1 MKHRKVF
8 FIGAGPGDPEL
19 LTLKGKSII
28 ERADVLIYA
37 GSLVNPQVLNYKKK
51 EATVYNSA
59 SMNLKE
65 IVALIS
71 KEVKKGKTVAR
82 IHTGDPAIYGA
93 IQEQISFLE
102 KRNISYEVIPGVS
115 SVFAAAAALKK
126 ELTVPERSQTVILT
140 RISGRTKVPS
150 RESIDKLAQS
160 HATMAIFLS
169 VAHIEEVVEQ
179 LLIAYPPDTPVA
191 VVHKASWPDEKV
203 VRGTLRSIAGKVH
216 KAAIKRQALILVGSA
231 LGDTVGTLR
240 SKLYHEGFAHGYRK
254 NRQGK
259 KKSLAIVTLTK
270 SGAQLG
276 TELKKKIPAA
286 HLFVPRKL
294 GIKGVRVKPYTQP
307 LHDLFGELV
316 HGYRGFICIMA
327 TGIVVRTITPFLTHK
342 SVDPAVVVLDEKGR
356 FAISLVSGHLG
367 GANELAEKV
376 ASLTGGKSVITT
388 ATDVHSMPAID
399 LLAKQL
405 DCSTLHYTMLKGCNY
420 AVLHGEKVGIYP
432 DTVKPYFPVGGKHKI
447 RFYKTIT
454 RLLASDSAYKII
466 ISNKQGAV
474 TPDHKQAQ
482 DTTLLLT
489 PRNLVVGIGCNRSTS
504 CAEIEDTVKKVLGR
518 AQLSFQAIKKIA
530 TVSIKSNEKGL
541 LAFARK
547 YNFEI
552 EFHTPE
558 QLNKVVCPTPPSK
571 NVLNAVGSK
580 GVCEPSALLSAG
592 VTTLLCAKKKTPNVT
607 VAVAEIPLE
616 RLLAEGKE
624 KK

>member
-1 MKHRKVF
+1 MKKMKQGKVY

-37 GSLVNPQVLNYKKK
+37 GSLVNPQVLNHKKK

-59 SMNLKE
+59 SMGLKE

-71 KEVKKGKTVAR
+71 RAVKKGKTVAR

-93 IQEQISFLE
+93 IQEQISLLE
-102 KRNISYEVIPGVS
+102 KRSISYEVIPGVS

-150 RESIDKLAQS
+150 RESIDKLAQAQ
-160 HATMAIFLS
+160 ATMAIFLS
-169 VAHIEEVVEQ
+169 VAHIEKVVEQ
-179 LLIAYPPDTPVA
+179 LRTGYPPDTPVA

-203 VRGTLRSIAGKVH
+203 VRGTLRNIAGKVH

-231 LGDTVGTLR
+231 LGDTAGELR
-240 SKLYHEGFAHGYRK
+240 SKLYHEGFTHGYRK

-259 KKSLAIVTLTK
+259 KKNLAIVTLTQ

-286 HLFVPRKL
+286 HLFVPQKL
-294 GIKGVRVKPYTQP
+294 GIKGVRIKPYTQP

-316 HGYRGFICIMA
+316 QDYSGFICIMA
-327 TGIVVRTITPFLTHK
+327 TGIVARTITPFLTHK

-367 GANELAEKV
+367 GANELAEQV
-376 ASLTGGKSVITT
+376 AALTGGKAVITT
-388 ATDVHSMPAID
+388 ATDVHNMPAID

-405 DCSTLHYTMLKGCNY
+405 DCSNLNYTMLKGCNY
-420 AVLHGEKVGIYP
+420 ALLHGEKVGIYP
-432 DTVKPYFPVGGKHKI
+432 DTVKPSIPAGGKHKI

-474 TPDHKQAQ
+474 DSTHKQAQ
-482 DTTLLLT
+482 GNIVLLT
-489 PRNLVVGIGCNRSTS
+489 PRNLVVGIGCNR
-504 CAEIEDTVKKVLGR
+504 VLPLPR
-518 AQLSFQAIKKIA
+518 L
-530 TVSIKSNEKGL
+530 
-541 LAFARK
+541 
-547 YNFEI
+547 
-552 EFHTPE
+552 
-558 QLNKVVCPTPPSK
+558 
-571 NVLNAVGSK
+571 
-580 GVCEPSALLSAG
+580 
-592 VTTLLCAKKKTPNVT
+592 KT
-607 VAVAEIPLE
+607 
-616 RLLAEGKE
+616 R
-624 KK
+624 